1 MGFFGI
7 NLFAMGETRQR
18 REGRGAHPR
27 RIIGHVAGF
36 VPACFGVMPVSK
48 KEKTR
53 QSQQR
58 WVLTVV
64 CLSFGLSV
72 VLSFVTSVFVES
84 AGLLVA
90 LLSLIA
96 LVMLGIV
103 TDVIGTAV
111 TSADEQPFIAMASKR
126 IAGARQALSLIRK
139 AERVSS
145 LLNDVVGDIVGI
157 ISGSAGSVIALYLVT
172 KGVPGAVASVLI
184 TAFTS
189 AFMIGGKAYGKG
201 LAIANSERIVLLV
214 GRGMALFAGSG
225 KPQKKKKNRKEA
237 R

>member
-1 MGFFGI
+1 M
-7 NLFAMGETRQR
+7 
-18 REGRGAHPR
+18 
-27 RIIGHVAGF
+27 
-36 VPACFGVMPVSK
+36 SK
-48 KEKTR
+48 KEKAR
-53 QSQQR
+53 QSKQK
-58 WVLTVV
+58 WILTVV

-72 VLSFVTSVFVES
+72 VMSFVTSLFVES

-96 LVMLGIV
+96 LVMIGII

-126 IAGARQALSLIRK
+126 ILGAKQALQLIRK

-145 LLNDVVGDIVGI
+145 ILNDVVGDIVGI
-157 ISGSAGSVIALYLVT
+157 ISGSAGSVIAVYLVSLGL
-172 KGVPGAVASVLI
+172 KSAIASMLI

-201 LAIANSERIVLLV
+201 LAIANSDRIVLTV
-214 GRGMALFAGSG
+214 GRVMAVFEKKG
-225 KPQKKKKNRKEA
+225 KPKQRKKTRKEA
-237 R
+237 L

>member
-1 MGFFGI
+1 M
-7 NLFAMGETRQR
+7 
-18 REGRGAHPR
+18 
-27 RIIGHVAGF
+27 
-36 VPACFGVMPVSK
+36 SK
-48 KEKTR
+48 REKTR
-53 QSQQR
+53 QSKQK

-72 VLSFVTSVFVES
+72 VLSFVTSLFVES

-90 LLSLIA
+90 LLSLIV
-96 LVMLGIV
+96 LVMIGII

-126 IAGARQALSLIRK
+126 ILGAKQALQLIRK

-145 LLNDVVGDIVGI
+145 ILNDVVGDIVGI
-157 ISGSAGSVIALYLVT
+157 ISGSAGSVIAVYLVSL
-172 KGVPGAVASVLI
+172 GMRSAIASMLI

-201 LAIANSERIVLLV
+201 LAIDNSNRIVLTV
-214 GRGMALFAGSG
+214 GRIMAVFE
-225 KPQKKKKNRKEA
+225 KKKRTKRKKKTRKEA
-237 R
+237 L

>member
-1 MGFFGI
+1 M
-7 NLFAMGETRQR
+7 
-18 REGRGAHPR
+18 
-27 RIIGHVAGF
+27 
-36 VPACFGVMPVSK
+36 SK
-48 KEKTR
+48 KEKAK
-53 QSQQR
+53 QSKQK

-72 VLSFVTSVFVES
+72 VMSFVTSIFVES

-90 LLSLIA
+90 LLSLIV
-96 LVMLGIV
+96 LVMIGIV
-103 TDVIGTAV
+103 TDIIGTAV
-111 TSADEQPFIAMASKR
+111 TSANEQPFIAMASKR

-157 ISGSAGSVIALYLVT
+157 ISGSAGSVIAVYLVSLGL
-172 KGVPGAVASVLI
+172 KSAVASMLI

-201 LAIANSERIVLLV
+201 LAIENSDKIVHFV
-214 GRGMALFAGSG
+214 GRAMALFEA
-225 KPQKKKKNRKEA
+225 KKKKRKKKKIRKEVQ
-237 R
+237 

>member
-1 MGFFGI
+1 M
-7 NLFAMGETRQR
+7 
-18 REGRGAHPR
+18 
-27 RIIGHVAGF
+27 
-36 VPACFGVMPVSK
+36 SK
-48 KEKTR
+48 REKTR
-53 QSQQR
+53 QSKQK

-72 VLSFVTSVFVES
+72 VLSFVTSLFVES

-90 LLSLIA
+90 LLSLIV
-96 LVMLGIV
+96 LVMIGII

-126 IAGARQALSLIRK
+126 ILGAKQALQLIRK

-145 LLNDVVGDIVGI
+145 ILNDVVGDIVGI
-157 ISGSAGSVIALYLVT
+157 ISGSAGSVIAVYLVSL
-172 KGVPGAVASVLI
+172 GMRSAIASMLI

-201 LAIANSERIVLLV
+201 LAIDNSNRIVLTV
-214 GRGMALFAGSG
+214 GRVMAVFE
-225 KPQKKKKNRKEA
+225 KKNRTKRKKKTRKEA
-237 R
+237 L

>member
-1 MGFFGI
+1 M
-7 NLFAMGETRQR
+7 
-18 REGRGAHPR
+18 
-27 RIIGHVAGF
+27 
-36 VPACFGVMPVSK
+36 SK
-48 KEKTR
+48 KEKAK
-53 QSQQR
+53 QDKQK

-72 VLSFVTSVFVES
+72 VMSFVTSMFVES

-90 LLSLIA
+90 LLSLIV
-96 LVMLGIV
+96 LVMIGII
-103 TDVIGTAV
+103 TDIIGTAV

-126 IAGARQALSLIRK
+126 ITGAKQALRLIRR

-157 ISGSAGSVIALYLVT
+157 ISGSAGSVIAVYLVSLGL
-172 KGVPGAVASVLI
+172 KSAVASMLI

-201 LAIANSERIVLLV
+201 LAIENSSRIVLFV
-214 GRGMALFAGSG
+214 GRVAALFEA
-225 KPQKKKKNRKEA
+225 KKKKQKTKKTRKEA
-237 R
+237 L